1 MRENLIPLT
10 ASILLHAAVLA
21 ALVVGLDFDRPHTP
35 PAQVA
40 LQATVV
46 DEAEIRAQMRE
57 LEAAEEQTR
66 REREAEERRLEEQ
79 ADAARREREQELA
92 RLEEARREREL
103 AEQQAAEAE
112 QQAAEAERQRQ
123 VEQQR
128 LAEEAARKAAEEEA
142 ARQERERLEQ
152 LRRER
157 EAEEARLAEIQRQKE
172 EAERQRQEE
181 ERKRREAEEARKQA
195 EREAELQRML
205 AAEEDR
211 LSAVESGLLDQY
223 IAVIRQ
229 TVERNWV
236 KPASATAGIDCEVLV
251 NQLPSRD
258 IVNVQIGDCNADETV
273 RRSIETAVLK
283 SSPLPPPPDA
293 SLFERNLRFRF
304 RPEQ

>member
-1 MRENLIPLT
+1 LRDNLIPLT
-10 ASILLHAAVLA
+10 ASVLLHVGVLA
-21 ALVVGLDFDRPHTP
+21 ALVVGLDVKRPHAP

-46 DEAEIRAQMRE
+46 DETEIQEQMRE
-57 LEAAEEQTR
+57 LEAAEERSR
-66 REREAEERRLEEQ
+66 REREAEEQRLKEQ
-79 ADAARREREQELA
+79 AEAARQEREQELA
-92 RLEEARREREL
+92 RLEEARRERER
-103 AEQQAAEAE
+103 AEE
-112 QQAAEAERQRQ
+112 QAAEAERQRQ
-123 VEQQR
+123 LEQER
-128 LAEEAARKAAEEEA
+128 VAEEAARKEAQEQA
-142 ARQERERLEQ
+142 AREEQERLER

-157 EAEEARLAEIQRQKE
+157 EAEEARLAEIQRKKE

-181 ERKRREAEEARKQA
+181 ERKRREAEEARKRA

-205 AAEEDR
+205 EAEEDR
-211 LSAVESGLLDQY
+211 LSAVDSGLLNQY
-223 IAVIRQ
+223 KTVIRQ

-236 KPASATAGIDCEVLV
+236 KPAVATAGIDCEVLV
-251 NQLPSRD
+251 TQLPSRD